1 MSLGVLQRLT
11 CHLSSRHVGHAT
23 RRVTSTSVRITR
35 NMVARA
41 QAADPP
47 GEPMERRT
55 LRGVIFDMDGTLTVP
70 NHDFAEMYR
79 RVGCK
84 TRDILTEI
92 ESWPET
98 ERKRANDIIHEM
110 ETEALATMK
119 AMPGAEKL
127 GAFLDS
133 KGLPRGLVTRN
144 VQASVAHF
152 HANAWTLPPF
162 APALAREFKPYK
174 PAPDALLHICAQ
186 WNLPPNQVVMI
197 GDSAKDDVVSGNRA
211 GCVTVLLDTEGKWR
225 IGGEEGDGGTDGTE
239 EGDTEDNGLT
249 VTNALTGEMVPHF
262 IVNSLD
268 EVAPTLRAHF
278 DLAAPD
284 NKVPEPASA

>member
-1 MSLGVLQRLT
+1 MVAKAQT
-11 CHLSSRHVGHAT
+11 ADAPAPAE
-23 RRVTSTSVRITR
+23 RRV
-35 NMVARA
+35 
-41 QAADPP
+41 
-47 GEPMERRT
+47 

-92 ESWPET
+92 ESWPED

-127 GAFLDS
+127 GAFLDG

-162 APALAREFKPYK
+162 SPALAREFKPYK
-174 PAPDALLHICAQ
+174 PAPDALLHICKR
-186 WNLPPNQVVMI
+186 WNVPPSQVVMI

-225 IGGEEGDGGTDGTE
+225 IGSEDGVEDGESGEDA
-239 EGDTEDNGLT
+239 TEDNGLR
-249 VTNALTGEMVPHF
+249 VTNVLTGEMVPHF

-268 EVAPTLRAHF
+268 EVAPTLQAHF
-278 DLAAPD
+278 DLGAPT
-284 NKVPEPASA
+284 NVPEPARA

>member
-1 MSLGVLQRLT
+1 MVAKVQT
-11 CHLSSRHVGHAT
+11 AEAPAPAE
-23 RRVTSTSVRITR
+23 RRV
-35 NMVARA
+35 
-41 QAADPP
+41 
-47 GEPMERRT
+47 

-92 ESWPET
+92 ESWPED

-127 GAFLDS
+127 GAFLDG

-162 APALAREFKPYK
+162 SPALAREFKPYSV
-174 PAPDALLHICAQ
+174 LYVE
-186 WNLPPNQVVMI
+186 PNF
-197 GDSAKDDVVSGNRA
+197 KDQIWSEKMLKKQRFSWELCMNASEATQRKQQLDRRAIDGGAAGSQRGYDVVLVS
-211 GCVTVLLDTEGKWR
+211 
-225 IGGEEGDGGTDGTE
+225 
-239 EGDTEDNGLT
+239 
-249 VTNALTGEMVPHF
+249 
-262 IVNSLD
+262 
-268 EVAPTLRAHF
+268 
-278 DLAAPD
+278 
-284 NKVPEPASA
+284 SACPP